1 MVAPATPAAAASRVM
16 IVDDEPINIRVARKH
31 LERAG
36 VGEVVE
42 TTRPREAMD
51 LARRS
56 RPDTIL
62 LDLMMPEVGGME
74 LLAQIRGD
82 ADLSSVPVLIL
93 TASGDSATRA
103 EALELGATDFLS
115 KPVDAAEL
123 VPRVRNT
130 LAAKRAAD
138 ELRRHATRLEE
149 DVRLRTEEISRTRI
163 EVVHCLAR
171 AAEFRDNDTGRH
183 ILRVGRYSAIIAAK
197 MDLDPRFIEM
207 LELAAPLHDVGKI
220 GIPDEIL
227 LKPGKLD
234 AEEMDVIRKHTSMGG
249 RVFDEVAEG
258 ERLTIRGH
266 TDVGGRIIGEPE
278 FELMRLAKTIA
289 LTHHEKYDGSG
300 YPLGLGG
307 EDIPLAGRIV
317 AVADV
322 FDALSSR
329 RPYKEPFPRQKCF
342 DILEKD
348 RGTHFDPLV
357 LDAFFASGAEI
368 VRTQIELADV

>member
-1 MVAPATPAAAASRVM
+1 M
-16 IVDDEPINIRVARKH
+16 IVDDEPINIRIARKH
-31 LERAG
+31 IERAG
-36 VGEVVE
+36 VGSVIE
-42 TTRPREAMD
+42 TTRPHEAMD
-51 LARRS
+51 LARRE
-56 RPDTIL
+56 RPDAVL
-62 LDLMMPEVGGME
+62 LDLNMPGLGGME
-74 LLAQIRGD
+74 LLAQIRAD

-93 TASGDSATRA
+93 TASGDTATRA
-103 EALELGATDFLS
+103 EALELGATDFLA

-130 LAAKRAAD
+130 LAAKHAAD
-138 ELRRHATRLEE
+138 ALRRHAARLEE

-234 AEEMDVIRKHTSMGG
+234 AEEMDVIRRHTSMGG

-258 ERLTIRGH
+258 ERRAIRGH

-289 LTHHEKYDGSG
+289 LTHHEKYDGTG

-342 DILEKD
+342 EILEKD

-357 LDAFFASGAEI
+357 LDAFFASSAEI